1 MVYETRRLGYG
12 NLTVPPEEK
21 MDRKGSRKKAAVQ
34 ETDVPRPEAT
44 PVTPAAPPPAARVE
58 PPRAPAS
65 RPEPPRRPEPP
76 AATRV
81 EPARRPEPV
90 SPTARPDPFRRTP
103 PVAPAPR
110 PGFPGRAPA
119 SPSPTAPRSFFT
131 PIIET
136 GSAEELEHR
145 HFPRAQL
152 ATNFELWIDEEGE
165 RRFTATLRSGNVSV
179 GGAFLEST
187 FFLPMDTELRVRFSL
202 EPGAAPVEAR
212 ARIVREQRP
221 RREDEPSGFGIR
233 FEEFYGQTE
242 VSLARLFLDMRLRTF
257 AEEYL
262 LSNRARGLP
271 NELERVVDALAAWE
285 LLKANNPT
293 DTWRGE

>member
-1 MVYETRRLGYG
+1 VGA
-12 NLTVPPEEK
+12 
-21 MDRKGSRKKAAVQ
+21 D
-34 ETDVPRPEAT
+34 
-44 PVTPAAPPPAARVE
+44 
-58 PPRAPAS
+58 
-65 RPEPPRRPEPP
+65 
-76 AATRV
+76 
-81 EPARRPEPV
+81 
-90 SPTARPDPFRRTP
+90 
-103 PVAPAPR
+103 
-110 PGFPGRAPA
+110 
-119 SPSPTAPRSFFT
+119 
-131 PIIET
+131 
-136 GSAEELEHR
+136 EELEHR
-145 HFPRAQL
+145 HFPRARL
-152 ATNFELWIDEEGE
+152 ATNFELWIDEGGA
-165 RRFTATLRSGNVSV
+165 RRFTATLRSANVSV

-202 EPGAAPVEAR
+202 EEGAAPVEAR

-221 RREDEPSGFGIR
+221 RREDDPTGFGIR

-262 LSNRARGLP
+262 RSNRARGLP

>member
-1 MVYETRRLGYG
+1 
-12 NLTVPPEEK
+12 
-21 MDRKGSRKKAAVQ
+21 MDRKGSRKKAPGQ
-34 ETDVPRPEAT
+34 SEDTERTEAT
-44 PVTPAAPPPAARVE
+44 PPAAPRVE
-58 PPRAPAS
+58 EAPRP
-65 RPEPPRRPEPP
+65 
-76 AATRV
+76 
-81 EPARRPEPV
+81 EPARRPI
-90 SPTARPDPFRRTP
+90 PTVTPSRP
-103 PVAPAPR
+103 ALAL
-110 PGFPGRAPA
+110 PGRAPA
-119 SPSPTAPRSFFT
+119 PAPAKAAPRSFFS
-131 PIIET
+131 PIIEV
-136 GSAEELEHR
+136 GADEELEHR
-145 HFPRAQL
+145 HFPRARL
-152 ATNFELWIDEEGE
+152 ATNFELWIDEGGE
-165 RRFTATLRSGNVSV
+165 RRFTATLRSSNVSV
-179 GGAFLEST
+179 GGAFLESS

-221 RREDEPSGFGIR
+221 RREDDPTGFGIR

-262 LSNRARGLP
+262 RSNRARGLP

>member
-21 MDRKGSRKKAAVQ
+21 MDRKGSRKKASAQ
-34 ETDVPRPEAT
+34 ETDIPQPET
-44 PVTPAAPPPAARVE
+44 PPETPAAPPPAARTE
-58 PPRAPAS
+58 PPRAPLS
-65 RPEPPRRPEPP
+65 RPEPPRRPEPAAP
-76 AATRV
+76 A
-81 EPARRPEPV
+81 
-90 SPTARPDPFRRTP
+90 ARPDPFRRTP
-103 PVAPAPR
+103 PAAPAPR
-110 PGFPGRAPA
+110 PGLPGRAPA
-119 SPSPTAPRSFFT
+119 APAAPRSFFT
-131 PIIET
+131 PLIEA

-202 EPGAAPVEAR
+202 EPDAAPVEAR

-242 VSLARLFLDMRLRTF
+242 VSLARLFLDTRLRTF

-262 LSNRARGLP
+262 RSHRARGLP

>member
-1 MVYETRRLGYG
+1 
-12 NLTVPPEEK
+12 
-21 MDRKGSRKKAAVQ
+21 MDRKGPRKKADAQVE
-34 ETDVPRPEAT
+34 ETV
-44 PVTPAAPPPAARVE
+44 
-58 PPRAPAS
+58 
-65 RPEPPRRPEPP
+65 
-76 AATRV
+76 RV
-81 EPARRPEPV
+81 EPAASAAPRAE
-90 SPTARPDPFRRTP
+90 A
-103 PVAPAPR
+103 PVAPRMEPLRR
-110 PGFPGRAPA
+110 PIPTVTPSRPALPGRSPAAPA
-119 SPSPTAPRSFFT
+119 APRSFFS
-131 PIIET
+131 PIIEV
-136 GSAEELEHR
+136 GAEEEVEHR
-145 HFPRAQL
+145 HFPRARL
-152 ATNFELWIDEEGE
+152 ATNFELWIDEEGD
-165 RRFTATLRSGNVSV
+165 RRFTATLRSANVSV

-202 EPGAAPVEAR
+202 EPGSAPVEAR

-221 RREDEPSGFGIR
+221 RREDELTGFGIR

-262 LSNRARGLP
+262 RSNRARGLP

>member
-1 MVYETRRLGYG
+1 
-12 NLTVPPEEK
+12 
-21 MDRKGSRKKAAVQ
+21 MDRKGSRKKAPVQAVDTKRA
-34 ETDVPRPEAT
+34 EVTPPEAPRT
-44 PVTPAAPPPAARVE
+44 VEQPPAAPRLEPAREVRAAVPAPRVE
-58 PPRAPAS
+58 PLRRPTAPMAPPS
-65 RPEPPRRPEPP
+65 RP
-76 AATRV
+76 
-81 EPARRPEPV
+81 
-90 SPTARPDPFRRTP
+90 
-103 PVAPAPR
+103 
-110 PGFPGRAPA
+110 GLPGRSPA
-119 SPSPTAPRSFFT
+119 SPAASRSGFFS
-131 PIIET
+131 PIIEA
-136 GSAEELEHR
+136 GGEEEVEHR
-145 HFPRAQL
+145 HFPRARL
-152 ATNFELWIDEEGE
+152 ATNFELWIDEEGD
-165 RRFTATLRSGNVSV
+165 RRFTATLRSANVSV

-187 FFLPMDTELRVRFSL
+187 FFLPLDTEFRVRFSL
-202 EPGAAPVEAR
+202 EPGTAPVEAR

-262 LSNRARGLP
+262 RSNRARGLP

>member
-12 NLTVPPEEK
+12 NLSVPPEDK
-21 MDRKGSRKKAAVQ
+21 MDRKGSRKKASAQADDTEV
-34 ETDVPRPEAT
+34 TEAA
-44 PVTPAAPPPAARVE
+44 PPAAPRTE
-58 PPRAPAS
+58 
-65 RPEPPRRPEPP
+65 
-76 AATRV
+76 
-81 EPARRPEPV
+81 V
-90 SPTARPDPFRRTP
+90 S
-103 PVAPAPR
+103 APAPR
-110 PGFPGRAPA
+110 PEPARATPPPAPAARVDPLRRPVPAAPSPSPRPGFPSRPAA
-119 SPSPTAPRSFFT
+119 SPSPSPSRFFS
-131 PIIET
+131 PIIEP
-136 GSAEELEHR
+136 GGEDELEHR
-145 HFPRAQL
+145 HFPRARL
-152 ATNFELWIDEEGE
+152 ATNFEVWIDDGGGS
-165 RRFTATLRSGNVSV
+165 RRFTATLRSANVSV

-187 FFLPMDTELRVRFSL
+187 FFLPLDTELRVRFSL

-212 ARIVREQRP
+212 ALIVREQRP
-221 RREDEPSGFGIR
+221 RREDDPTGFGIR

-262 LSNRARGLP
+262 RSNRARGLP

>member
-1 MVYETRRLGYG
+1 
-12 NLTVPPEEK
+12 
-21 MDRKGSRKKAAVQ
+21 MDRKGSRKKAPGQAAGPQ
-34 ETDVPRPEAT
+34 QPEAAAPAVPRAEAT
-44 PVTPAAPPPAARVE
+44 
-58 PPRAPAS
+58 
-65 RPEPPRRPEPP
+65 
-76 AATRV
+76 TRV
-81 EPARRPEPV
+81 EPARG
-90 SPTARPDPFRRTP
+90 S
-103 PVAPAPR
+103 
-110 PGFPGRAPA
+110 GFPARAPA
-119 SPSPTAPRSFFT
+119 APAAPRGLFPFT
-131 PIIET
+131 EP
-136 GSAEELEHR
+136 GGEEEVEHR
-145 HFPRAQL
+145 HFPRARL
-152 ATNFELWIDEEGE
+152 ATSFELWIDEQGA
-165 RRFTATLRSGNVSV
+165 RRFTATLRSVHVSM

-221 RREDEPSGFGIR
+221 RREGEPTGFGIR

-262 LSNRARGLP
+262 RSTRARGLP

-293 DTWRGE
+293 DTWRGG

>member
-12 NLTVPPEEK
+12 NPTVPPEEK
-21 MDRKGSRKKAAVQ
+21 MDRKGSRKKAPAQ
-34 ETDVPRPEAT
+34 ETDIPQPEAT
-44 PVTPAAPPPAARVE
+44 PETPAAPPPAARAE
-58 PPRAPAS
+58 PPRAPAT

-81 EPARRPEPV
+81 ESARRPEPLA
-90 SPTARPDPFRRTP
+90 PPPRPDPFRRTLP
-103 PVAPAPR
+103 AAPAAK
-110 PGFPGRAPA
+110 PGLPGRSPA
-119 SPSPTAPRSFFT
+119 SPTAPRSFFT
-131 PIIET
+131 PLIESGT
-136 GSAEELEHR
+136 PEEVEHR

-152 ATNFELWIDEEGE
+152 ATNFELWIDEEGD

-202 EPGAAPVEAR
+202 EPGAPPVEAR

-262 LSNRARGLP
+262 RSNRARGLP

>member
-1 MVYETRRLGYG
+1 
-12 NLTVPPEEK
+12 
-21 MDRKGSRKKAAVQ
+21 MDRKGSRKKAPGQAEDTERTEVVP
-34 ETDVPRPEAT
+34 EAPRPEPARAA
-44 PVTPAAPPPAARVE
+44 PPAAPPPRVE
-58 PPRAPAS
+58 PSRRPIPTVTPS
-65 RPEPPRRPEPP
+65 RPPL
-76 AATRV
+76 
-81 EPARRPEPV
+81 
-90 SPTARPDPFRRTP
+90 
-103 PVAPAPR
+103 
-110 PGFPGRAPA
+110 PGRAPA
-119 SPSPTAPRSFFT
+119 PSAPTSPRSFFS
-131 PIIET
+131 PIIEV
-136 GSAEELEHR
+136 GADEEVEHR
-145 HFPRAQL
+145 HFPRARL
-152 ATNFELWIDEEGE
+152 TTNFELWIDEEGD
-165 RRFTATLRSGNVSV
+165 RRFTATLRSSNVSV

-202 EPGAAPVEAR
+202 EEGGSPVEAR

-221 RREDEPSGFGIR
+221 RREGDPTGFGIR

-262 LSNRARGLP
+262 RSNRARGLP

>member
-1 MVYETRRLGYG
+1 
-12 NLTVPPEEK
+12 
-21 MDRKGSRKKAAVQ
+21 MDRKGPRKKAPGQA
-34 ETDVPRPEAT
+34 EDTERTEATPPAAPRTEEAPRPEPAR
-44 PVTPAAPPPAARVE
+44 VTQPAAPPPRVE
-58 PPRAPAS
+58 PSRRPIPSVTPS
-65 RPEPPRRPEPP
+65 RP
-76 AATRV
+76 ATL
-81 EPARRPEPV
+81 
-90 SPTARPDPFRRTP
+90 
-103 PVAPAPR
+103 
-110 PGFPGRAPA
+110 PGRAPA
-119 SPSPTAPRSFFT
+119 PAPAAPRSFFS
-131 PIIET
+131 PIIEV
-136 GSAEELEHR
+136 GDEEELEHR
-145 HFPRAQL
+145 HFPRARL
-152 ATNFELWIDEEGE
+152 ATNFELWIDEEGD
-165 RRFTATLRSGNVSV
+165 RRFTATLRSVNVSV

-202 EPGAAPVEAR
+202 EAGAAPVEAR

-221 RREDEPSGFGIR
+221 RREDDPTGFGIR

-262 LSNRARGLP
+262 RSNRARGLP

>member
-1 MVYETRRLGYG
+1 
-12 NLTVPPEEK
+12 
-21 MDRKGSRKKAAVQ
+21 MDRKGSRKKAPGQAEDTERTEVP
-34 ETDVPRPEAT
+34 EAPRPEPAR
-44 PVTPAAPPPAARVE
+44 AAPPA
-58 PPRAPAS
+58 
-65 RPEPPRRPEPP
+65 
-76 AATRV
+76 
-81 EPARRPEPV
+81 
-90 SPTARPDPFRRTP
+90 
-103 PVAPAPR
+103 APAPR
-110 PGFPGRAPA
+110 VEPSRRPIPTVTPSRPPPLPGRAPA
-119 SPSPTAPRSFFT
+119 APAPGAPRSFFS
-131 PIIET
+131 PIIEV
-136 GSAEELEHR
+136 GADEELEHR
-145 HFPRAQL
+145 HFPRARL
-152 ATNFELWIDEEGE
+152 ATNFELWIDEGGA
-165 RRFTATLRSGNVSV
+165 RRFTATLRSANVSV

-202 EPGAAPVEAR
+202 EQGAAPVEAR

-221 RREDEPSGFGIR
+221 RREDDPTGFGIR

-262 LSNRARGLP
+262 RSNRARGLP

>member
-1 MVYETRRLGYG
+1 MVYETHRLGYG
-12 NLTVPPEEK
+12 NLSVPPEDK
-21 MDRKGSRKKAAVQ
+21 MDRKGSRKKASAQAEDTEVT
-34 ETDVPRPEAT
+34 EAAPPTAPRTEVATPAPRPEPARAT
-44 PVTPAAPPPAARVE
+44 PPAAP
-58 PPRAPAS
+58 S
-65 RPEPPRRPEPP
+65 
-76 AATRV
+76 
-81 EPARRPEPV
+81 
-90 SPTARPDPFRRTP
+90 ARPDPFRRPT
-103 PVAPAPR
+103 APAAPPPR
-110 PGFPGRAPA
+110 PGLPARPAA
-119 SPSPTAPRSFFT
+119 SPSPGRSFFS
-131 PIIET
+131 PIIEV
-136 GSAEELEHR
+136 GGEEELEHR
-145 HFPRAQL
+145 HFPRARL
-152 ATNFELWIDEEGE
+152 ATSFEVWIDDGGGQ
-165 RRFTATLRSGNVSV
+165 RRFTATLRSANVSV

-187 FFLPMDTELRVRFSL
+187 FFLPLDTELRVRFSL

-221 RREDEPSGFGIR
+221 RREDEPTGFGIR

-262 LSNRARGLP
+262 RSNRARGLP